1 MKLMRTVIL
10 LTALVLGAGFA
21 RAVTAEEM
29 EQARVITAQLYLRW
43 ANDGSGYL
51 DELSPKTMAQLEKS
65 LKKTEQENIRAFK
78 AVKTP
83 GDYASWDKEK
93 LVAYWSDTFFK
104 SPGLLDKGRS
114 AKGRVKSRLNKLS
127 VTAPSADRKEQ
138 PGEEPAAS
146 TGKEIVTLSDAPAA
160 ARDAVQ
166 TADSLARAAEEA
178 AIAAVS
184 ADSAAAEEK
193 SSKSSGVSVWIYV
206 VALCIL
212 VGVVIWLVIFAS
224 KSMKSSEE
232 FADVSSQ
239 SRDDDA
245 PVSRM
250 SVGVDSTA
258 SAASG
263 YLADEAADDDE
274 PVTPESVTRDSA
286 AEVRLREKYATL
298 LADKNEEIRSLNR
311 RLLDLREEN
320 FRLSEENARLVSE
333 RDKAARRT
341 AEAAAASASASL
353 PQRRRRPAQRDI
365 YLGRVNRDGLFVR
378 ADKNPVEGKTV
389 YRLTTSDGFT
399 GTFRVI
405 EDAAMQDKML
415 DNPEEW
421 LARGCVARDLEAT
434 DDMEE
439 IITESAGTAVFEDG
453 CWRVLRQAKISYR

>member
-1 MKLMRTVIL
+1 MKVLRTVIL
-10 LTALVLGAGFA
+10 LAALALGAGFA

-127 VTAPSADRKEQ
+127 VTAPSAEKKEQ
-138 PGEEPAAS
+138 PKEEPAAAG
-146 TGKEIVTLSDAPAA
+146 GKEIVTLSDSAA
-160 ARDAVQ
+160 AAQDAVQ
-166 TADSLARAAEEA
+166 AADSLARAAEQA
-178 AIAAVS
+178 AIAGMA
-184 ADSAAAEEK
+184 ADSAVAEEK
-193 SSKSSGVSVWIYV
+193 SGKSSGVSVWIYI

-239 SRDDDA
+239 SREPGDEPVRRA
-245 PVSRM
+245 PVSDAVM
-250 SVGVDSTA
+250 A
-258 SAASG
+258 SADYG
-263 YLADEAADDDE
+263 RDDDSE
-274 PVTPESVTRDSA
+274 EDAASTPVRVVSDNASET
-286 AEVRLREKYATL
+286 RLREKYAAL

-311 RLLDLREEN
+311 QLLDLREEN

-333 RDKAARRT
+333 RDKAARHE
-341 AEAAAASASASL
+341 AEAVASAAL

-378 ADKNPVEGKTV
+378 ADKSPVEGKTV

-405 EDAAMQDKML
+405 DDTAMQDKML

-421 LARGCVARDLEAT
+421 LARGCVARDIAAT
-434 DDMEE
+434 DGMEE